1 MTIQGQGHT
10 CIPAGCDEGTAAG
23 LRAGSRRR
31 QRWRGDPHS
40 SPGADQPA
48 PCPRQPRHSLSSIA
62 GLPSVRARCPGP
74 APRWHHAAPAA
85 AGSSPR
91 GSRALS
97 RNPNLSSEQTTL
109 STCLQ
114 LSQPLCQVGEEGM
127 QFGARHC
134 CTSLRNVG
142 SETGDAWDCK
152 EQLQPVLLRLIP
164 TSEPTGSS

>member
-1 MTIQGQGHT
+1 MRAPQRGREWGHAAGRGGVGT
-10 CIPAGCDEGTAAG
+10 RTAALGLISLLPALGSPGTA
-23 LRAGSRRR
+23 S
-31 QRWRGDPHS
+31 PP
-40 SPGADQPA
+40 SPGCHRSGLGAQP
-48 PCPRQPRHSLSSIA
+48 
-62 GLPSVRARCPGP
+62 
-74 APRWHHAAPAA
+74 WHHAAPAA

-164 TSEPTGSS
+164 TSEPTLSS